1 MDQQHPLYFL
11 YTFFV
16 HGVSAGFLTFNWAWL
31 FVLLD
36 LFAGRQMTFGNPP
49 LIWFFWALFSP
60 IFFVFFF
67 SPFSSFPFFF
77 FFFVLPLGVLKAYLF
92 AFFLLFFFSFCCN
105 IGLPI
110 SLMFFFLFLSFL
122 FYCNIGL
129 PSATYTS
136 FSLLSLFLF
145 HLC

>member
-60 IFFVFFF
+60 LFFVFFF
-67 SPFSSFPFFF
+67 SHFLPFLSF
-77 FFFVLPLGVLKAYLF
+77 
-92 AFFLLFFFSFCCN
+92 
-105 IGLPI
+105 
-110 SLMFFFLFLSFL
+110 FFFLFFVFFFCASWCFESL
-122 FYCNIGL
+122 FICFL
-129 PSATYTS
+129 PS
-136 FSLLSLFLF
+136 FFFLVLL
-145 HLC
+145 

>member
-1 MDQQHPLYFL
+1 MNQQHPLYFL

-60 IFFVFFF
+60 LFFVFFF
-67 SPFSSFPFFF
+67 CASWCFESLFICF
-77 FFFVLPLGVLKAYLF
+77 LPS
-92 AFFLLFFFSFCCN
+92 FFSCFVVILDYPSHLC
-105 IGLPI
+105 
-110 SLMFFFLFLSFL
+110 FFFLFFSFL

-129 PSATYTS
+129 PSATYAS